1 MPPPLLLPR
10 RLRYRRYEEMKHP
23 YFTFLSPDNFY
34 ATTKDIDPQLLSE
47 SLKSYRSQ
55 TREEA
60 ETGCGLGGDVGGGNA
75 ATSTLESRVSPPSL
89 GLEDPTGLLDA
100 RDARK
105 AAGRA
110 ARKRFRIKSPLP
122 TAQRYGVS

>member
-1 MPPPLLLPR
+1 
-10 RLRYRRYEEMKHP
+10 MKHP

-47 SLKSYRSQ
+47 SLKSYRSH

-60 ETGCGLGGDVGGGNA
+60 ANDGRIGGAGAGAGA
-75 ATSTLESRVSPPSL
+75 GASSTLESRASPPSL

-105 AAGRA
+105 SAGGGAGGGGRSST
-110 ARKRFRIKSPLP
+110 RKRFRIKSPLP
-122 TAQRYGVS
+122 TAQRYDAVR